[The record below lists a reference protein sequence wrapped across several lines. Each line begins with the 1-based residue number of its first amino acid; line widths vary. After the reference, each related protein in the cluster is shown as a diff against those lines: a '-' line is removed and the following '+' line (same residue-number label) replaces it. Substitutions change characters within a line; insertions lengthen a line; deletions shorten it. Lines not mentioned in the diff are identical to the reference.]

1 MAFKGESSGWSLKGS
16 LGDSL
21 KGGITLRKHNLFI
34 SMRPLKKSV
43 SSSIS
48 AIGCFICIDTA
59 QKVTT

>member
-34 SMRPLKKSV
+34 SMRPLKKV
-43 SSSIS
+43 
-48 AIGCFICIDTA
+48 CE
-59 QKVTT
+59 